1 MDLRFLQTVD
11 SSAPGFPFMP
21 GQVITG
27 LSRLSPEMR
36 QWLRDGRAELVRDEE
51 PEAAVVA
58 PVERAVT
65 RRGRK

>member
-1 MDLRFLQTVD
+1 
-11 SSAPGFPFMP
+11 MP

-51 PEAAVVA
+51 PEEAVVA
-58 PVERAVT
+58 PAERAVM
-65 RRGRK
+65 RKGRK